1 MLLRGM
7 RDKPNV
13 AKITSRW
20 LNIIG
25 ICKRSCVSNN
35 TRDFD
40 LAMWSTQVDQF
51 VNYGFQCA
59 SRASNGRNSRTL
71 RSNCGLCCVFLNQL
85 MIQSVIRCEIRSGP
99 IQTVDIANSRPFQ
112 VVLGHFRNNS
122 RSFQVVLG
130 HFRNHPRSFQ
140 VVLGR
145 SLFFG
150 NYQRNRQK
158 EVELEFQRAADALSL
173 SLLNQA

>member
-99 IQTVDIANSRPFQ
+99 IQTLSTSQTQD
-112 VVLGHFRNNS
+112 HF
-122 RSFQVVLG
+122 RSFQVTLEITQG
-130 HFRNHPRSFQ
+130 HFRSFQ
-140 VVLGR
+140 VILEITQGHFR
-145 SLFFG
+145 SFSVVPCFLVTTNAIDRRRSNSSFSA
-150 NYQRNRQK
+150 R
-158 EVELEFQRAADALSL
+158 LML
-173 SLLNQA
+173 